1 MKRVDAENKQLE
13 KAVRLIEG
21 GKREEA
27 LAVIKDVLI
36 ENQDNETAW
45 RLLSKI
51 TDNPKEREYAIYQL
65 RRLGSD
71 QVPEMAGSVDGA
83 SVEARVKQAY
93 DQAKTGNL
101 RTARN
106 MIRPVVQK
114 YPGHPGAWFVKGI
127 AAKDRSGYL
136 DALQTLETL
145 ASTDPEAKPYLDR
158 LSKYKFDGKRR
169 KKIAPIWFVAG
180 GFALLFLL
188 VGVGLALPL
197 IFRPPELSDVFP
209 SDEVSMLTC
218 EELIANAIQVSDR
231 TCQRIGDNQV
241 CYGNDRLFPEFI
253 GNPDEFDLV
262 GDVLGID
269 KLLSLQ
275 ASPLNLAENLWGVAV
290 FKLRANLEGTV
301 PGQNITFLV
310 FGNTDI
316 TNASGDMSAFYFSTG
331 FGGLKCKGVD
341 FDGLQ
346 INTPD
351 GAGITFTANGV
362 ELVLEGNAVMTANAG
377 GEMNVTLVT
386 GSGTVSA
393 NGVTQSM
400 APGTYVSVPI
410 DENLEAS
417 GTPSDPQDLNP
428 EQVSIVCQL
437 YGIGCPPGESSFIL
451 TGPTP
456 TTAPTHTATFTETMT
471 LTPSQTPFG
480 FIASSTPLRT
490 PTNTRTSP
498 PGVTPPTAT
507 KTRTPTP
514 TKTNT
519 AVPPTAT
526 TQPPPAASCNAI
538 ALTGSTNGN
547 FSITNNNASQVL
559 ITQIYLQWPEANG
572 DWRKVSYNTAA
583 LANPNEPPPSFTAI
597 IDTPSDKRTILPGQ
611 SGSIEN
617 MFQNS
622 PAATGYSITVTF
634 DIGCSRS
641 SSY

>member
-1 MKRVDAENKQLE
+1 MKRVDAESKQLE

-27 LAVIKDVLI
+27 MAVVKDVLI
-36 ENQDNETAW
+36 DNQDNETAW
-45 RLLSKI
+45 RLLAKI
-51 TDNPKEREYAIYQL
+51 TDKPKEREYAVYQL
-65 RRLGSD
+65 RRLGAEH
-71 QVPEMAGSVDGA
+71 VPDMAGSVDGGN
-83 SVEARVKQAY
+83 VDTRVKQAY

-106 MIRPVVQK
+106 MIRPVLQK

-127 AAKDRSGYL
+127 AARDRGGYL
-136 DALQTLETL
+136 DALQTLESL
-145 ASTDPEAKPYLDR
+145 ASTDPEAKPYYDR
-158 LSKYKFDGKRR
+158 LSKYKINGSRRR
-169 KKIAPIWFVAG
+169 KISPAWFVAG
-180 GFALLFLL
+180 GVVLLLLL
-188 VGVGLALPL
+188 VGVGLALTVW
-197 IFRPPELSDVFP
+197 PPPTEVSEVFP
-209 SDEVSMLTC
+209 TDEVPMLSC

-231 TCQRIGDNQV
+231 TCQRIGSNQV
-241 CYGNDRLFPEFI
+241 CYGNDRLIPEFI

-262 GDVLGID
+262 GDVLGVD

-290 FKLRANLEGTV
+290 FKLQANLEGTV
-301 PGQNITFLV
+301 PGQNVTFLV

-331 FGGLKCKGVD
+331 FGGIKCKGVD

-351 GAGITFTANGV
+351 GAGITFIANGV
-362 ELVLEGNAVMTANAG
+362 ELVLEGNAVMTANPG

-393 NGVTQSM
+393 NGVTQSLT
-400 APGTYVSVPI
+400 PGTYVSVPI

-417 GTPSDPQDLNP
+417 GTPSDPQDLNQ

-456 TTAPTHTATFTETMT
+456 TTAPTFTPTFTETMT
-471 LTPSQTPFG
+471 LIPSDTPVG
-480 FIASSTPLRT
+480 FIASSTPRQTAT
-490 PTNTRTSP
+490 PTNTKLSP
-498 PGVTPPTAT
+498 TGVTPA
-507 KTRTPTP
+507 TP

-519 AVPPTAT
+519 PTAT

-538 ALTGSTNGN
+538 ALTGGANGN
-547 FSITNNNASQVL
+547 FSITNNNASNVL
-559 ITQIYLQWPEANG
+559 ITKIYLKWPEENG

-583 LANPNEPPPSFTAI
+583 LANPNAPPPEFTVV

-611 SGSIEN
+611 SGTIEN
-617 MFQNS
+617 MFVNA
-622 PAATGYSITVTF
+622 PAATGYSITITF
-634 DIGCSRS
+634 ELADGTSCSKSRS
-641 SSY
+641 N